1 MHPEKSYH
9 FSTIPRTKFLGQS
22 LVSLVSYNLELK
34 GNYWSLAGVKMGAE
48 TPLSMQMILQVPLSL
63 AAVLKEKIMDVIIT

>member
-1 MHPEKSYH
+1 MIEKLLKTYEMHNN
-9 FSTIPRTKFLGQS
+9 QAQ
-22 LVSLVSYNLELK
+22 LK

-48 TPLSMQMILQVPLSL
+48 SPLSMQMILQVPLSL